1 MLKQNPRTMYPIIV
15 YRIAQK
21 KNWGTSEN
29 LIGGLNLS
37 TKFHREIMGRLTDL
51 IISES
56 QREWV
61 REGDWLLRGTLVD
74 SCAAASRSY
83 ASRNFKAAR
92 VKRGR
97 RARRARSKFISHH
110 RTDCSSFHEQL
121 LSLSLSLSLFLS
133 LFFSVAMVCTDTG
146 SGVTAAVSVRIKR
159 KLVRLGLAADAWDF
173 RRVSRQP
180 PLRFF
185 FIGHGDWR
193 NDSHS
198 FVKRIRAKRSRISRC
213 NRARHCS
220 MYVREQNI
228 CRMYI
233 FFFSLFF
240 IDGTVDIF
248 ENKI

>member
-121 LSLSLSLSLFLS
+121 LSLSLSLSLPFSLSVFLCGNGVYGHWFRGDS
-133 LFFSVAMVCTDTG
+133 SSFRSNQKETSSVRVSSRCLGFSKGLSSA
-146 SGVTAAVSVRIKR
+146 TAAI
-159 KLVRLGLAADAWDF
+159 LLY
-173 RRVSRQP
+173 
-180 PLRFF
+180 
-185 FIGHGDWR
+185 
-193 NDSHS
+193 
-198 FVKRIRAKRSRISRC
+198 RSRGLEKRL
-213 NRARHCS
+213 AFL
-220 MYVREQNI
+220 RE
-228 CRMYI
+228 
-233 FFFSLFF
+233 
-240 IDGTVDIF
+240 
-248 ENKI
+248 ENPS